1 MRYVAFLDILGFKNR
16 IISLNQDQKK
26 HFIID
31 FSNEINEAFNRQ
43 NTSNKINGYI
53 VSDSLILY
61 SNDIER
67 ESLYDL
73 IELIRD
79 VCETEFKQ
87 NGILMRGAIAK
98 GEFDRVPAI
107 ELPKLEK
114 QLLVGQAYVDA
125 YLLENSVKIVGINL
139 SKEVYEDIVNM
150 NITLDVVEEK
160 TDKEIHYLFRY
171 INSEFLL
178 QKENLKQFIKLAMKS
193 KWLPHYYN
201 SIYFGIKNETND
213 KNVEQIFVN
222 IELLVCDNR
231 PNENWRELDTYIKNA
246 FTNEV
251 IDSFKK
257 RFLKH
262 IRKKIFSE
270 SNYDLLN

>member
-1 MRYVAFLDILGFKNR
+1 MKYVAFLDILGFKNR
-16 IISLNQDQKK
+16 LRELEQNKAKKFIS
-26 HFIID
+26 D
-31 FSNEINEAFNRQ
+31 FSGTIFSIFQSQ
-43 NTSNKINGYI
+43 NLKSDINGYI

-114 QLLVGQAYVDA
+114 QLIVGQAYVDA
-125 YLLENSVKIVGINL
+125 YLLEDSVKVVGINL
-139 SKEVYEDIVNM
+139 SKEVYEDIVNTD
-150 NITLDVVEEK
+150 ITLDVVEEK
-160 TDKEIHYLFRY
+160 IDKETHYLFRY
-171 INSEFLL
+171 INSEFLS

-201 SIYFGIKNETND
+201 TIYFAIKNETND
-213 KNVEQIFVN
+213 KNIEQIFVN
-222 IELLVCDNR
+222 IEGLVCDNS
-231 PNENWRELDTYIKNA
+231 PNENWRELDLYIRNVFA
-246 FTNEV
+246 EGV
-251 IDSFKK
+251 IDNFKV

-262 IRKKIFSE
+262 IRKKLFLDINS
-270 SNYDLLN
+270 

>member
-1 MRYVAFLDILGFKNR
+1 MKYVAFLDILGFKNR
-16 IISLNQDQKK
+16 IRSLNQNKAK
-26 HFIID
+26 RFIID
-31 FSNEINEAFNRQ
+31 FSKEIYVAFNRQ
-43 NTSNKINGYI
+43 NASNKINGYI

-107 ELPKLEK
+107 ELPELEK
-114 QLLVGQAYVDA
+114 QLIVGQAYVDA
-125 YLLENSVKIVGINL
+125 YLLEDSVKVVGINL

-160 TDKEIHYLFRY
+160 IDKEIHYLFRY

-201 SIYFGIKNETND
+201 AIYFAIKNETND
-213 KNVEQIFVN
+213 KNIEQIFVN
-222 IELLVCDNR
+222 IEVLACDNR
-231 PNENWRELDTYIKNA
+231 PNEKWRELDTYIKNA
-246 FTNEV
+246 FTNGV
-251 IDSFKK
+251 IDNFKI

-262 IRKKIFSE
+262 IRKKLFSE
-270 SNYDLLN
+270 SIYDLLN